1 MKKSITFLLLA
12 VTGIFLYSC
21 STSCKVP
28 PKDAQGNPT
37 VIQYPNK

>member
-1 MKKSITFLLLA
+1 MKNLFAFLLLA
-12 VTGIFLYSC
+12 FIGIVLYSC

-28 PKDAQGNPT
+28 PKNAQGNPT

>member
-1 MKKSITFLLLA
+1 MKKLFTFSLLLL
-12 VTGIFLYSC
+12 TGLFLYSC

-37 VIQYPNK
+37 VIQYPDK

>member
-1 MKKSITFLLLA
+1 MKKPFTILLLA
-12 VTGIFLYSC
+12 VIGIFLYSC

-37 VIQYPNK
+37 VIQYPDK